1 MKMNQ
6 STQFDF
12 RDAIGE
18 AKPNLVLWQCRL
30 CRDVRQQVRTRKAC
44 VKSVGAGVIL
54 KTMS

>member
-1 MKMNQ
+1 MKLNQ